1 MDTNV
6 GKQQLEIM
14 KIIWELG
21 EATVR
26 GVYETLL
33 KRRRVA
39 YTTVMT
45 MMSVLEEKGH
55 LKKRQVG
62 RAFVYRPARSRSQV
76 VGGMV
81 TDFVGRVFNG
91 SAEALVVQL
100 IKDKRLSPK
109 DLDRIK
115 ELIEEAE

>member
-1 MDTNV
+1 MSLNV
-6 GKQQLEIM
+6 GQQQLEIM
-14 KIIWELG
+14 KIIWDRE

-26 GVYETLL
+26 EVYETLL

-45 MMSVLEEKGH
+45 MMSILEEKGH

-62 RAFVYRPARSRSQV
+62 RAFVYRPAKPRSQV

-81 TDFVGRVFNG
+81 RDFVGRVFNG

-100 IKDKRLSPK
+100 IKDKRLSPE
-109 DLDRIK
+109 DLERIK